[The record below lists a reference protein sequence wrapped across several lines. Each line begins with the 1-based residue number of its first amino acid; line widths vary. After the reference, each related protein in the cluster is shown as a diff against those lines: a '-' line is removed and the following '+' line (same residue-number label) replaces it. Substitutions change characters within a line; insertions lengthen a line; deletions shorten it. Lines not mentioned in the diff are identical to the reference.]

1 MLPKMHTS
9 ARVGGTLVTS
19 LSVTVGTIVIIF
31 ETIVSTG
38 TVGSDDTVL
47 SVPVGTTVGNVGVPG
62 ISLLRFPEP
71 AFDGVFPI
79 HPLAKKSR
87 RVIEITKTGIVYLTK
102 SQSSGW
108 ECRGF
113 NITVC

>member
-1 MLPKMHTS
+1 M
-9 ARVGGTLVTS
+9 
-19 LSVTVGTIVIIF
+19 VIIF

-71 AFDGVFPI
+71 VFEGVFPI
-79 HPLAKKSR
+79 HPQANTSR
-87 RVIEITKTGIVYLTK
+87 TTTDITKTGTASFTGSLTFVW
-102 SQSSGW
+102 GL
-108 ECRGF
+108 RG
-113 NITVC
+113 V